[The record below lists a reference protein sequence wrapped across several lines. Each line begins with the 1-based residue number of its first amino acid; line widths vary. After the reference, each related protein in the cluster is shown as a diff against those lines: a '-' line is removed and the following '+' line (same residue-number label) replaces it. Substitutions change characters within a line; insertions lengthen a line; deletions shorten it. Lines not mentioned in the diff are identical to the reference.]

1 MEPSDRWDLGST
13 VQAVFMDGASTA
25 AGVGIDVSWRRGGAW
40 GGRIGIRRDAAVQR
54 DLRRGC
60 EGAASW
66 ADQRRYNVTPSLV
79 WRPVRSGGTI
89 RQTLRVS
96 AGPTLQVQ
104 RGERARI
111 LGAVDEGLT
120 VRRILEDPGVAADNA
135 YLDRSRSTPLFLTT
149 WDTNQTN
156 VGMTVGL
163 RYGLTYKSITVEG
176 VVTGRKVTNVDGV
189 TVGAGGALRV
199 SP

>member
-1 MEPSDRWDLGST
+1 
-13 VQAVFMDGASTA
+13 
-25 AGVGIDVSWRRGGAW
+25 
-40 GGRIGIRRDAAVQR
+40 
-54 DLRRGC
+54 
-60 EGAASW
+60 
-66 ADQRRYNVTPSLV
+66 
-79 WRPVRSGGTI
+79 
-89 RQTLRVS
+89 
-96 AGPTLQVQ
+96 
-104 RGERARI
+104 
-111 LGAVDEGLT
+111 DEGLT

-156 VGMTVGL
+156 VGTTVGL

-199 SP
+199 SL